1 MELNGKKIIVGVSG
15 SIAAYKA
22 ALLVRGLIKAGAEVQ
37 VLMTPAAAKFI
48 SSLTLST
55 LSKRPVYT
63 SATSEEGW
71 NNHVELGLWADA
83 IIVAPATAN
92 TLAKMANGFC
102 DNMLTAV
109 YLSARCPVFFA
120 PAMDLDMWAH
130 PATQANV
137 ARLQAFGHHLID
149 VAEGELA
156 SGLVGAGRLAE
167 PEDIIARLDTFFY
180 DVQLSAQ
187 AAVVDPVV
195 AGLGLQSSKVLSWKA
210 KAARVLITA
219 GPTYEPLDPVRYLGN
234 HSTGTMG
241 VEIAKAAAS
250 LGAKVTLVLGPSKHE
265 VVHPNI
271 KVIRVTTA
279 VEMYEASVAAWPQCT
294 VGIMAAAVADYR
306 PATVATE
313 KIKKKEGALT
323 LELVRNPDIAKT
335 LGEGKRADQQLV
347 GFAMET
353 ENGLVNARQKL
364 LSKHLDFIVLNSLR
378 DQGAGFG
385 EGTNRIT
392 IVTADGEE
400 VFPVKTKAE
409 VAMDILAALA

>member
-15 SIAAYKA
+15 SIAAYKMA
-22 ALLVRGLIKAGAEVQ
+22 ILVRGLIKAGAEVQ
-37 VLMTPAAAKFI
+37 VLMTPAATKFI
-48 SSLTLST
+48 SPLTLST
-55 LSKRPVYT
+55 LSKRPVFT

-83 IIVAPATAN
+83 FLVAPATAN

-137 ARLQAFGHHLID
+137 KRLQRFGHHLID

-167 PEDIIARLDTFFY
+167 PEEMVEQLAEFFRSDDQLPVGISDLNFIEATFL
-180 DVQLSAQ
+180 V
-187 AAVVDPVV
+187 
-195 AGLGLQSSKVLSWKA
+195 
-210 KAARVLITA
+210 TA
-219 GPTYEPLDPVRYLGN
+219 GPTREALDPVRYLGN

-241 VEIAKAAAS
+241 VELALAAADR
-250 LGAKVTLVLGPSKHE
+250 GAKVVLVLGPSKHE
-265 VVHPNI
+265 VIHRNI
-271 KVIRVTTA
+271 EVIRVTTA
-279 VEMYEASVAAWPQCT
+279 VEMFDACVAAWPSCT

-313 KIKKKEGALT
+313 KIKKKDDELT

-335 LGEGKRADQQLV
+335 LGASKRTGQQLV

-353 ENGLVNARQKL
+353 ENGLENARRKL
-364 LSKHLDFIVLNSLR
+364 ISKNLDFIVLNSIR
-378 DQGAGFG
+378 EEGAGFG
-385 EGTNRIT
+385 EGTNRIS
-392 IVTADGEE
+392 IVRTETEE
-400 VFPVKTKAE
+400 VFPVKPKSA
-409 VAMDILAALA
+409 VAIDILTALADT